1 MGGTGVSCLDSWFV
15 LFIYSLIFFWI
26 RFFSSLKEFFL
37 IDINAYKKIYIFIYF
52 NNLKIKN
59 NRLKFKKNN
68 IVIKNQ
74 NKYMDIK
81 F

>member
-37 IDINAYKKIYIFIYF
+37 IDPKCGMEVYLLNPL
-52 NNLKIKN
+52 LK
-59 NRLKFKKNN
+59 KKNKNFFSSIIN
-68 IVIKNQ
+68 IIVRI
-74 NKYMDIK
+74 
-81 F
+81 